1 MQNKEKKILISWADI
16 EERCFIVQMNLEELL
31 FNFDCL
37 SVYRKFLEDKIIEK
51 LYKLID
57 YINNDQ
63 PQFNVFTRLYNEFFI
78 ELIASNSTA
87 TLEEYVIEKIIFDEN
102 PFSMLAEKECFED
115 IDKQLVKAVSR
126 DLDSLYAI
134 SSITSGEIKEFALKK
149 ISGSRLQRDAING
162 LASWEF
168 EKKSKC
174 SKKTFSVQ
182 CNDVFNE
189 FYLNSTWGEKVK
201 KLADF
206 YYKNGCGIFARY
218 SAFVWERKENGGYLR
233 GIESPDPIRL
243 SDFIGYEEQR
253 LDVIKNTEK
262 FVNGLPANNV
272 LLYGDRGTGKSS
284 TVKAIGNEYSES
296 GLRIIEVSKKHLT
309 DFPAIIRQVKNRKCK
324 FIIFVDDL
332 SFEDTEESYTVLK
345 SVLEGGV
352 ENRPDNVLIYATS
365 NRRHLI
371 KEKFSERA
379 GLKSDSLDDEVRARD
394 TIQEKL
400 SLSERFGITVIFSSP
415 DKKEFLEIVEGLA
428 AKRGINVDKDWLQ
441 KEAIKWEL
449 MYNGRS
455 ARTAKQFIDWL
466 EGSEFLNN

>member
-1 MQNKEKKILISWADI
+1 
-16 EERCFIVQMNLEELL
+16 MNLEELL

-37 SVYRKFLEDKIIEK
+37 SIYRKFLEDKVIEK

-57 YINNDQ
+57 YINKDK
-63 PQFNVFTRLYNEFFI
+63 PQINGFMRLYNEFYF
-78 ELIASNSTA
+78 ELVTLNSTA
-87 TLEEYVIEKIIFDEN
+87 TFKEYIIEKIIFDEN
-102 PFSMLAEKECFED
+102 PFSMLGEKECFEN
-115 IDKQLVKAVSR
+115 IDKHLIKAVSR

-134 SSITSGEIKEFALKK
+134 SSITSDEIKEFALEK
-149 ISGSRLQRDAING
+149 ICGSSLERDAVNN

-174 SKKTFSVQ
+174 SKKTFSLQ
-182 CNDVFNE
+182 CNDIFNE
-189 FYLNSTWGEKVK
+189 FYLGSTWGEKVK
-201 KLADF
+201 EIGDF

-218 SAFVWERKENGGYLR
+218 SAFVWEHTEDASGYLR
-233 GIESPDPIRL
+233 GIESPDPVRL

-262 FVNGLPANNV
+262 FVNGFSANNV

-365 NRRHLI
+365 NRRHLV
-371 KEKFSERA
+371 KEKFSERE
-379 GLKSDSLDDEVRARD
+379 GLKSGNFDDEVRARD

-400 SLSERFGITVIFSSP
+400 SLSERFGITVVFSSP

-428 AKRGINVDKDWLQ
+428 EKRGINVDKDWLQ
-441 KEAIKWEL
+441 KEAMKWEL

-466 EGSEFLNN
+466 EGSEFLK

>member
-1 MQNKEKKILISWADI
+1 
-16 EERCFIVQMNLEELL
+16 MNLEELL

-37 SVYRKFLEDKIIEK
+37 SIYRKFLEDKVIEK

-57 YINNDQ
+57 YINKDK
-63 PQFNVFTRLYNEFFI
+63 PQINGFMRLYNEFYL
-78 ELIASNSTA
+78 ELVTLNSTA
-87 TLEEYVIEKIIFDEN
+87 TFKEYIIKKIIFDEN
-102 PFSMLAEKECFED
+102 PFSMLAEKECFEN

-126 DLDSLYAI
+126 DLDSLYVI
-134 SSITSGEIKEFALKK
+134 SSITSDEIKEFALEK
-149 ISGSRLQRDAING
+149 ICGSNLQRDAVNN

-168 EKKSKC
+168 EKKNRC
-174 SKKTFSVQ
+174 SKKTFSLQ
-182 CNDVFNE
+182 CNDIFNE
-189 FYLNSTWGEKVK
+189 FYLGSTWGEKVK
-201 KLADF
+201 KLGDY

-218 SAFVWERKENGGYLR
+218 SAFVWEHKEDGNGYLR
-233 GIESPDPIRL
+233 GIEEPDPIRL

-253 LDVIKNTEK
+253 FEVIKNTEK
-262 FVNGLPANNV
+262 FVKGFSANNV

-365 NRRHLI
+365 NRRHLV
-371 KEKFSERA
+371 KEKFSERE
-379 GLKSDSLDDEVRARD
+379 GLKSGNFDDEVRARD

-400 SLSERFGITVIFSSP
+400 SLSERFGITVVFSSP

-428 AKRGINVDKDWLQ
+428 EKRGINVDKDWLQ
-441 KEAIKWEL
+441 KEAMKWEL

-466 EGSEFLNN
+466 EGSEQY